1 MIRAAVPEDLP
12 ALHDLAV
19 AFYAE
24 DGFTTPAQTLKAN
37 LARLI
42 AAPGVRVAVSE
53 SEGEGGG
60 GGEGRLVAFGITTT
74 TFGLEQGLYAELED
88 LFVVPEARR
97 RGEAERL
104 IEDSRRWAAAQGCTA
119 LEIVIAPNGADVS
132 HLFAYYGRRGF
143 RDEGRRIL
151 SHPL

>member
-1 MIRAAVPEDLP
+1 MIRAAVPDDLP

-37 LARLI
+37 LAKLI

-53 SEGEGGG
+53 GEGE
-60 GGEGRLVAFGITTT
+60 GEGRLVAFGITTT

-104 IEDSRRWAAAQGCTA
+104 IEDSRRWAAAQGCTT
-119 LEIVIAPNGADVS
+119 LEIVIAPNGADVR
-132 HLFAYYGRRGF
+132 HLFAYYGKRGF